1 MSDKDE
7 QHGLQI
13 SYLCT
18 CNKNQLV
25 RKHTFYSKVCFRTK
39 IQISKMK
46 LFNES
51 LHPYFYF
58 TTTFFP
64 FTIYVPGCACLSD
77 KLDCL

>member
-7 QHGLQI
+7 QHGLRM

-51 LHPYFYF
+51 LTLTF
-58 TTTFFP
+58 TSLPPSFRSQ
-64 FTIYVPGCACLSD
+64 YMCQVVHA
-77 KLDCL
+77 